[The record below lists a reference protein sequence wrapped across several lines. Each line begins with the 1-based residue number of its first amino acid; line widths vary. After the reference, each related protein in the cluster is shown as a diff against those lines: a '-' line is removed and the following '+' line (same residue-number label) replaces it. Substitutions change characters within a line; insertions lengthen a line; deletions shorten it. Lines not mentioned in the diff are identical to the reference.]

1 MVKLMGLGMLV
12 GCLGLS
18 GCLADA
24 ESKTGS
30 STASGESGEQ
40 SECRLQGKV
49 VKVADGDTV
58 TVLDAAKQQHK
69 VRLLGIDAPEKKQAF
84 GQVSKDTL
92 AGMVAGKTVC
102 VDWKKHDQY
111 QRTIGSISVD
121 GVAVNLRMVQL
132 GMAWH
137 YKQYAK
143 EQEVADRAAFSA
155 AEVEAR
161 ANRAGLWQDNNP
173 VAPWEFRKQK
183 KGD

>member
-1 MVKLMGLGMLV
+1 MTIKLMGWGLIV
-12 GCLGLS
+12 ACLALS

-24 ESKTGS
+24 ESKTGL
-30 STASGESGEQ
+30 STTSGESGEQ

-58 TVLDAAKQQHK
+58 TVLDAEKQQHK

-102 VDWKKHDQY
+102 VAWQKQDQY

-121 GVAVNLRMVQL
+121 GVAVNMRMVQL

-143 EQEVADRAAFSA
+143 EQAVADRAAFSA
-155 AEVEAR
+155 AEAEAR
-161 ANRAGLWQDNNP
+161 ANRVGLWADANP
-173 VAPWEFRKQK
+173 VAPWDFRKQH
-183 KGD
+183 